1 MKKAR
6 KVIFLVFICVAL
18 SFFSSIYAASTSM
31 FDVGSN
37 NVTAVDEVNSKN
49 TKITGHVSMGSA
61 PQGDITF
68 APTSTGIYTIDVTG
82 IQASPYPGKDLCY
95 IITNSRGEQLR
106 LAAYYN
112 PEISGYATYTDTA
125 DNSSTSIDVV
135 LAKDETYTLKLAYKA
150 TPSSTGGMYTMSN
163 GEVIYQELDYEVTL
177 LWNEQANSQPSY
189 QSNIPANRVSEDN
202 RFAGTDNMEPVND
215 SYTAP
220 TDQETTL
227 TNTNPNTAL
236 EEWLLNPME
245 EAIVDLMLLI
255 GDHLILLI
263 NAIVGEDVTIT
274 NLIYNNVDAVNPNFF
289 DVSTAGAGI
298 TSTIKPIISEWY
310 NIFSGIAIAIY
321 LLVLLAIGIN
331 VLLGSTSAGLGKAKS
346 LLLDWAKGLFCI
358 IFIPYVIK
366 YAFLINEAV
375 VDMLES
381 PSEYDV
387 GSTGTVTGNDEEQW
401 SAEDIEFRSPEFV
414 SKYTGQVAF
423 GSDDV
428 TQSYAKKIPSYEQ
441 DLDLMRL
448 MRAYTGLTKK
458 FIYAVIWY
466 ILFGQLIVFIVQY
479 YKRYFMIAFLIVTF
493 PIICIF
499 NSISIAQGKPAK
511 DIGSWM
517 KEILTNIFIQLVHAI
532 IYTIITGICISIVKV
547 DLASSATLNWIII
560 IMAINFISEG
570 EKLLRKII
578 SAMGNTAGG
587 TAGAA
592 QGIKGIGKKIKHG
605 MHRLTTGT
613 EPKD

>member
-6 KVIFLVFICVAL
+6 KIVFLVFICVAL
-18 SFFSSIYAASTSM
+18 SFFGSIYAASTSM
-31 FDVGSN
+31 FNVGST
-37 NVTAVDEVNSKN
+37 NVTSVDEVNTQN
-49 TKITGHVSMGSA
+49 TKITGHVTMGSA
-61 PQGDITF
+61 PQGDINF
-68 APTSTGIYTIDVTG
+68 SPNSTGIYTIDVTG
-82 IQASPYPGKDLCY
+82 IAASPYPGKDLCY

-125 DNSSTSIDVV
+125 DTRSTSIDVV
-135 LAKDETYTLKLAYKA
+135 LAKNETYTLKLAYKA
-150 TPSSTGGMYTMSN
+150 TPTSNGGMYTMIN
-163 GEVIYQELDYEVTL
+163 GDVVYQELDYEVTL
-177 LWNEQANSQPSY
+177 RWNEQANNQPSY
-189 QSNIPANRVSEDN
+189 QSNIPANRVSEGARN
-202 RFAGTDNMEPVND
+202 AQASNMEPVND
-215 SYTAP
+215 SYAAP

-274 NLIYNNVDAVNPNFF
+274 NLVYNNVNAVNPNFF
-289 DVSTAGAGI
+289 DPSVSGAGV
-298 TSTIKPIISEWY
+298 TSNIKPIISEWY
-310 NIFSGIAIAIY
+310 NIFTGIAIAIY
-321 LLVLLAIGIN
+321 LLVLLTIGIN
-331 VLLGSTSAGLGKAKS
+331 VLLGSTSKGMDRAKT

-358 IFIPYVIK
+358 VVIPYIIK

-375 VDMLES
+375 VDMLEN
-381 PSEYDV
+381 PSEHDV

-414 SKYTGQVAF
+414 SQYTGQVAF

-428 TQSYAKKIPSYEQ
+428 TLSYAKKIPSYEQ

-448 MRAYTGLTKK
+448 MRAYAGLTKK

-499 NSISIAQGKPAK
+499 NSISIAQGRTAK
-511 DIGSWM
+511 DIGSWL
-517 KEILTNIFIQLVHAI
+517 KEVLTNIFIQLVHAI

-587 TAGAA
+587 TGGTA
-592 QGIKGIGKKIKHG
+592 QGIKGMGQKIKG
-605 MHRLTTGT
+605 GFKKLTTG
-613 EPKD
+613 KDG